1 MKRLVCAFLSLVF
14 ILIHSAMP
22 AFAAGVPKFSR
33 SLTYPGFRDV
43 SSDAWYFEN
52 VKSACEYG
60 LMVGKDGGS
69 FDPEGNITLAEV
81 ITVAARLHR
90 VLTGEKGDFEV
101 SDPWYSVYLRYA
113 RDNGFTG
120 GYSFSWEENGKPDGY
135 TSSVAARKADRAAF
149 VRILSEALP
158 DEALAEI
165 NPVDDGYIPDVSQ
178 YIDDEE
184 REAVYRFYRAGIT
197 RGYDASGRFLPD
209 EFIRRCEAA
218 AIITR
223 IADPSLRQSFEM
235 KKNTMNY
242 THFEMTPEYIS
253 TMVKYWSGGKP
264 VLAYVTGDFD
274 FDGTKEGFAVANAM
288 EVWYMEDLR
297 ADRVLNNHN
306 PVACANYDPF
316 TTAGSVKSAWDDF
329 GTKRFFHVNLI
340 SGRGASVGYA
350 LWTVESGVPVRVE
363 LPDYAGEDGHSVY
376 YGISFDS
383 DLHGYVVEATL
394 KQFTFRNPDS
404 GIGYGNRVGLNG
416 EDYLQY
422 RLLTYDDAAG
432 EFRWTA
438 TKAENGE
445 WIPRG

>member
-1 MKRLVCAFLSLVF
+1 
-14 ILIHSAMP
+14 
-22 AFAAGVPKFSR
+22 
-33 SLTYPGFRDV
+33 
-43 SSDAWYFEN
+43 
-52 VKSACEYG
+52 
-60 LMVGKDGGS
+60 
-69 FDPEGNITLAEV
+69 
-81 ITVAARLHR
+81 
-90 VLTGEKGDFEV
+90 
-101 SDPWYSVYLRYA
+101 
-113 RDNGFTG
+113 
-120 GYSFSWEENGKPDGY
+120 
-135 TSSVAARKADRAAF
+135 
-149 VRILSEALP
+149 
-158 DEALAEI
+158 
-165 NPVDDGYIPDVSQ
+165 
-178 YIDDEE
+178 
-184 REAVYRFYRAGIT
+184 
-197 RGYDASGRFLPD
+197 
-209 EFIRRCEAA
+209 
-218 AIITR
+218 
-223 IADPSLRQSFEM
+223 
-235 KKNTMNY
+235 
-242 THFEMTPEYIS
+242 
-253 TMVKYWSGGKP
+253 
-264 VLAYVTGDFD
+264 
-274 FDGTKEGFAVANAM
+274 
-288 EVWYMEDLR
+288 MEDLR